1 MASLESTE
9 LLTNG
14 AEILAAGRTL
24 GLTDEEALNTKRAA
38 LRRRVEARRADRA
51 GREGNR
57 ALAEEFLAQDDA
69 NFRAKGGPTP
79 FERQLANNSP
89 VAADIDDA
97 AWAFGED
104 PVWQMDSRGRKI
116 GQEPRR
122 PQDDDQFGIEKG
134 NPEVRADKVRFDVIP
149 ETNLAKNEI
158 AMQRE
163 GRARP
168 QQGIGGM
175 RDALAV
181 SYTHLTLP
189 TKA

>member
-1 MASLESTE
+1 
-9 LLTNG
+9 
-14 AEILAAGRTL
+14 
-24 GLTDEEALNTKRAA
+24 
-38 LRRRVEARRADRA
+38 
-51 GREGNR
+51 
-57 ALAEEFLAQDDA
+57 
-69 NFRAKGGPTP
+69 
-79 FERQLANNSP
+79 
-89 VAADIDDA
+89 
-97 AWAFGED
+97 
-104 PVWQMDSRGRKI
+104 MDSRGRRI

-149 ETNLAKNEI
+149 EVNLAKDEI

-175 RDALAV
+175 RDALARLQMAKDQYGFEAFGEEGVEMKRVYNSLKDGLGDGQAVRRARQQAEFAVKEDARVRRGDISDSEIARQVSRKVANARPDQDPRVDAESINIRGRFNNDESIGTV

-189 TKA
+189 TILLV